1 VPILYELVI
10 ERAIKM
16 VKPRENRI
24 PIMMSDE
31 ELEAVDDW
39 RFKNRIATRSEAV
52 RRLCQIGIALEP
64 LIEKADQYA
73 KETMENWPARP
84 EISGKN
90 ILHSFL
96 MAKVLATLKTGD
108 SVEDALSQ
116 AKEEIRLDESIDEIF
131 QAKD

>member
-1 VPILYELVI
+1 MP
-10 ERAIKM
+10 
-16 VKPRENRI
+16 
-24 PIMMSDE
+24 DE
-31 ELEAVDDW
+31 ELQKKTERLHMLMTPDELKLIDDW
-39 RFKNRIATRSEAV
+39 RYSNRVASRSEAV
-52 RRLCQIGIALEP
+52 RRLCQIGLALEP

-73 KETMENWPARP
+73 KETMESWPARP